1 MAIQRPR
8 KITLKSLGNFTLLFD
23 PRLQSLDSVANNL
36 TNLKKKPRHGQTCQ
50 YALQFCRV

>member
-23 PRLQSLDSVANNL
+23 SRLQSLDSVANHL